1 MRLSITKYI
10 LLLCGIIPL
19 LTSCEDFLD
28 KQETEDITF
37 EQLWEKRAYTR
48 GYFLNA
54 MSFLPNDLTSYVS
67 TPQSTATDELINAS
81 NAGAESMNTGA
92 WNASNVPGANF
103 NLYNGIRECNI
114 FMQNVY
120 SCTDPTVTQ
129 EEKDEWYWYT
139 RWARAYYYFLIM
151 RNYGPVFLLGDEIL
165 PYDATTESLYRPRN
179 TWEQCVEYVTDEMG
193 KCGAYFKEH
202 GKTTWTVDAE
212 YGLPTEGAALAVI
225 SRLRLYSARDLYN
238 GNTLYNTVKNPVT
251 PDFPELSE
259 QYLFPQDYNN
269 DKWKEAVLA
278 AKAVID
284 LGVYELHRDAATP
297 DDPYANYLGIT
308 QTDWNKELI
317 WSTGYASREI
327 VARRTTPT
335 GVKTKKGGNG
345 AAYGALGPSQQQVDA
360 YAMDNGIYPIT
371 GYEADGTPEID
382 RNSGYT
388 ESGTTNFENPFLKYL
403 SKGDTYQ
410 NKYYKRTTR
419 NMFVNREPRFYIA
432 VYWSD
437 SYWRCGPGKDD
448 YVLCNLAKDGNSNT
462 SHDHSRGGY
471 LLNRFCDHTASFVN
485 NQPGNMVFP
494 TFRLGE
500 IYLNFIEA
508 ALEWEKRTGDNQYHA
523 KAMEYWADLRDRS
536 GMSPITDVYPGATI
550 DQLIEYCRQERRIE
564 LAFENHRFF
573 DTRTWMIATT
583 TDNGPIYGMNVEAQ
597 AVNADDTP
605 DAFWR
610 RTVVQNRVFRAN
622 HFLYPFSQRELD
634 RNKLLTQNYKW
645 R

>member
-1 MRLSITKYI
+1 
-10 LLLCGIIPL
+10 
-19 LTSCEDFLD
+19 
-28 KQETEDITF
+28 
-37 EQLWEKRAYTR
+37 
-48 GYFLNA
+48 
-54 MSFLPNDLTSYVS
+54 
-67 TPQSTATDELINAS
+67 
-81 NAGAESMNTGA
+81 
-92 WNASNVPGANF
+92 
-103 NLYNGIRECNI
+103 
-114 FMQNVY
+114 
-120 SCTDPTVTQ
+120 
-129 EEKDEWYWYT
+129 
-139 RWARAYYYFLIM
+139 
-151 RNYGPVFLLGDEIL
+151 
-165 PYDATTESLYRPRN
+165 
-179 TWEQCVEYVTDEMG
+179 
-193 KCGAYFKEH
+193 
-202 GKTTWTVDAE
+202 
-212 YGLPTEGAALAVI
+212 
-225 SRLRLYSARDLYN
+225 
-238 GNTLYNTVKNPVT
+238 
-251 PDFPELSE
+251 
-259 QYLFPQDYNN
+259 
-269 DKWKEAVLA
+269 
-278 AKAVID
+278 
-284 LGVYELHRDAATP
+284 
-297 DDPYANYLGIT
+297 
-308 QTDWNKELI
+308 
-317 WSTGYASREI
+317 
-327 VARRTTPT
+327 
-335 GVKTKKGGNG
+335 
-345 AAYGALGPSQQQVDA
+345 
-360 YAMDNGIYPIT
+360 MDNGIYPIT

-536 GMSPITDVYPGATI
+536 GMSPITDVYPGATV

-645 R
+645 ILNYSIKTLSNQNLIDMRTKIYIL